1 MSGEVRD
8 LGDEPRTLEEAKSE
22 ALAAFAAIA
31 AVIDLSGEH
40 TTPEQA
46 RAAEALRA
54 AAAHHLSAALEI
66 MRRAKG
72 AGA

>member
-1 MSGEVRD
+1 V
-8 LGDEPRTLEEAKSE
+8 GDEPRMLEEAKSE

-31 AVIDLSGEH
+31 ALIDLSGEPE
-40 TTPEQA
+40 TPEQS
-46 RAAEALRA
+46 RASESLRDA
-54 AAAHHLSAALEI
+54 AVRHLSAALEI

>member
-1 MSGEVRD
+1 MAE
-8 LGDEPRTLEEAKSE
+8 EPRMLEEAKSE

-31 AVIDLSGEH
+31 AVIDLSGE
-40 TTPEQA
+40 TATPEQA
-46 RAAEALRA
+46 NASDALRA
-54 AAAHHLSAALEI
+54 AAVRHLSAALEI